1 MSASDA
7 KESISRGGTLKER
20 MAALQGKGA
29 FGDPSPALSVPP
41 KPVIEKP
48 KWKPPP
54 RVASPPAIDDGVAG
68 RAASRSPPPRRT
80 ASPSSDVLS
89 KANEGEAD
97 AAATEGDQGITEPEE
112 EERQRRAA
120 IAARMAR
127 LGGARIG
134 MAPPVIAPKPV
145 MRKASVPVPA
155 SSPPPAP
162 EPEQEKSW
170 TGEQETLHLSQG
182 IHTLGL
188 LTLQPCS
195 QSLPSRR

>member
-29 FGDPSPALSVPP
+29 FGDPSPALSVSP
-41 KPVIEKP
+41 KPIVEKP

-54 RVASPPAIDDGVAG
+54 RVASPPAVNDGVAG
-68 RAASRSPPPRRT
+68 RAASPSPPPRRT
-80 ASPSSDVLS
+80 ASPSSDMLS
-89 KANEGEAD
+89 KADEGEAD
-97 AAATEGDQGITEPEE
+97 AAATEGDRGSPEPEE

-134 MAPPVIAPKPV
+134 MAPPAIAPKPA
-145 MRKASVPVPA
+145 MRRSSVLVPT
-155 SSPPPAP
+155 SSPPPPP
-162 EPEQEKSW
+162 EPVQEKSW
-170 TGEQETLHLSQG
+170 TEEQESLQPSQG
-182 IHTLGL
+182 IHILGL
-188 LTLQPCS
+188 LTLQPH
-195 QSLPSRR
+195 

>member
-7 KESISRGGTLKER
+7 KESISRGGTLRER

-29 FGDPSPALSVPP
+29 FGDPSPALSVSP

-54 RVASPPAIDDGVAG
+54 RASPPPINDGAAG
-68 RAASRSPPPRRT
+68 RAASPSPPPRRT
-80 ASPSSDVLS
+80 VSPSSDVLS
-89 KANEGEAD
+89 KADEGEAD
-97 AAATEGDQGITEPEE
+97 AVATEGDRGSPEPEE

-145 MRKASVPVPA
+145 MRRSSVLVPA
-155 SSPPPAP
+155 SSPPPAS
-162 EPEQEKSW
+162 EPVQEKSW
-170 TGEQETLHLSQG
+170 TEEQETLQPSQG
-182 IHTLGL
+182 IHILGL
-188 LTLQPCS
+188 LALQPRS
-195 QSLPSRR
+195 VVI